1 MATLVRVTCE
11 TCGDQTVT
19 TATVRCRVCIDNS
32 DSQYRF
38 TCPTCEQIVIKQS
51 ERRVIDL
58 LAASGVR
65 VDLWKLPRELMMES
79 TANQLNHDD
88 LIDFHDLLS
97 DDATFAKAIAK
108 LNK

>member
-65 VDLWKLPRELMMES
+65 VDLWKLPRELVVES
-79 TANQLNHDD
+79 SQNQLNHDD
-88 LIDFHDLLS
+88 LIDFHKSLT
-97 DDATFAKAIAK
+97 DDATFADELSK
-108 LNK
+108 LHE

>member
-1 MATLVRVTCE
+1 M
-11 TCGDQTVT
+11 
-19 TATVRCRVCIDNS
+19 
-32 DSQYRF
+32 
-38 TCPTCEQIVIKQS
+38 IKQS

-65 VDLWKLPRELMMES
+65 VDLWKLPRELVVES
-79 TANQLNHDD
+79 SQNQLNHDD